1 MVRARRLRHFPRVL
15 ALLEAVG
22 RAAPAALSFQHS
34 VRLRLGLQAAV
45 SSDRAEPSQRPL
57 RQQDGR
63 HLPFVL
69 WASPDGRH
77 RHSSCWPLGLSRWLP
92 SFPSC
97 SGLFKMATIFCPLN
111 FTRCLPPFPSC
122 FGLFKM
128 AATLGLTHWAFQD
141 GRPSFP
147 SCFGLFKMA
156 ATVGLTHW
164 AFQVYGRQPSHHALG
179 LSRWLPSFPSWFGLF
194 KMAAPLPIM
203 LWAFQDGHHGWVDPL
218 GFSRWPPAFPSCFE
232 LHKMAAALPIKPHGR
247 HGVPSPPPY
256 RMAAILSHW
265 PPSCPTPP
273 PPPIDPP
280 QPPIPPQ

>member
-1 MVRARRLRHFPRVL
+1 MALAGAWQVVRARRLRHFPRVL

-63 HLPFVL
+63 RLPFVL

-97 SGLFKMATIFCPLN
+97 SGLFKMATTFRPLN
-111 FTRCLPPFPSC
+111 FTRWLPPFPSC

-128 AATLGLTHWAFQD
+128 AVTLGLTHWAFQD
-141 GRPSFP
+141 GCHSWVDPLRF
-147 SCFGLFKMA
+147 
-156 ATVGLTHW
+156 
-164 AFQVYGRQPSHHALG
+164 
-179 LSRWLPSFPSWFGLF
+179 SRWP
-194 KMAAPLPIM
+194 PLIPIM
-203 LWAFQDGHHGWVDPL
+203 LWAFQDGRHSWVDPL
-218 GFSRWPPAFPSCFE
+218 GFSS
-232 LHKMAAALPIKPHGR
+232 
-247 HGVPSPPPY
+247 
-256 RMAAILSHW
+256 
-265 PPSCPTPP
+265 
-273 PPPIDPP
+273 
-280 QPPIPPQ
+280 

>member
-97 SGLFKMATIFCPLN
+97 SGLFKMATSFRPLN
-111 FTRCLPPFPSC
+111 FTRWLPPFPSC

-141 GRPSFP
+141 GRHSWVDP
-147 SCFGLFKMA
+147 
-156 ATVGLTHW
+156 
-164 AFQVYGRQPSHHALG
+164 LG
-179 LSRWLPSFPSWFGLF
+179 FSRWP
-194 KMAAPLPIM
+194 PLIPVM
-203 LWAFQDGHHGWVDPL
+203 LWAFQDGRHSWVDPL
-218 GFSRWPPAFPSCFE
+218 GFSRWPPAFPSCFGPF
-232 LHKMAAALPIKPHGR
+232 KMAAVFPIMVWAFQDGRPPSHHALGFS
-247 HGVPSPPPY
+247 G
-256 RMAAILSHW
+256 W
-265 PPSCPTPP
+265 PPRLG
-273 PPPIDPP
+273 
-280 QPPIPPQ
+280 